1 MSVYNNQT
9 HEISEYNF
17 DNNYF
22 DSKNSKIHSIL
33 KDNSGNLWLA
43 VYQKGVMQIPARTNS
58 FKYIG
63 HKSMDKKH
71 DRFQL
76 YNLILQ
82 KTTTVCY
89 GLEQTMTEFMP

>member
-1 MSVYNNQT
+1 MKSPNTILTTTILIQ
-9 HEISEYNF
+9 
-17 DNNYF
+17 
-22 DSKNSKIHSIL
+22 KNSKIHSIL

-43 VYQKGVMQIPARTNS
+43 AYQKGVMQIPARTNS

-71 DRFQL
+71 NRFQL

-82 KTTTVCY
+82 RQQRYVM
-89 GLEQTMTEFMP
+89 GWNRQ